1 MPWARGVSACSGFV
15 RRAARGERRGAA
27 VNPAA
32 ASAGPLLLLL
42 LQLALGSAAAIPPSL
57 PGRRL
62 AQSTS
67 GWQGGFFG
75 RWVAAGGS
83 EDGAEPQPAQPARPP
98 TDRLPPIPASKP
110 RDTCVCAFDFDGVLR
125 AAPPGARDQDVP
137 APDAKR
143 VVQGCKDAGYEIA
156 IASAN
161 DDIEKMKKVLG
172 QRLDP
177 SVFTEAFFDS
187 SAFQMHYDDKSITL
201 SNIIRYYDTQP
212 GCVMLFD
219 DQEWNKAYASDL
231 GVLMIMTPTNAGIRY
246 ADFARGAAEL
256 QRYCDCAPPAERS
269 YSDFSRAPPD
279 RSYLP
284 ALEAAKAGSRRK
296 R

>member
-1 MPWARGVSACSGFV
+1 MNAPRTIVTPPACM
-15 RRAARGERRGAA
+15 
-27 VNPAA
+27 
-32 ASAGPLLLLL
+32 
-42 LQLALGSAAAIPPSL
+42 L
-57 PGRRL
+57 P
-62 AQSTS
+62 
-67 GWQGGFFG
+67 
-75 RWVAAGGS
+75 
-83 EDGAEPQPAQPARPP
+83 
-98 TDRLPPIPASKP
+98 
-110 RDTCVCAFDFDGVLR
+110 DGVLR

-161 DDIEKMKKVLG
+161 DEIDKMKKVLG

-177 SVFTEAFFDS
+177 AVFTEAFFDS

-201 SNIIRYYDTQP
+201 NNIIKYYDTQP

-219 DQEWNKAYASDL
+219 DQEWNKAYATDQ

-246 ADFARGAAEL
+246 ADFTRGAAEL
-256 QRYCDCAPPAERS
+256 QRYCDCATPAERS
-269 YSDFSRAPPD
+269 YSAFSYAPPD

-284 ALEAAKAGSRRK
+284 ALEAAKAGNRRK